1 MSWSENGGGV
11 PVSMNVVP
19 SGYGAGGDMFGLGG
33 GNGAWWLIILLL
45 FFNNGWGG
53 NRGGYGNGGPV
64 IIQDGNGCSGGAV
77 QRGFDQAAL
86 MGAINGIAQGQ
97 ANAEVSRCN
106 MQANVLQTL
115 NANQLA
121 TLQGMNGLA
130 MNLQN
135 CCCENRAGLADLKY
149 TVATENCAD
158 RTTFNEGI
166 RDVLVA
172 GGNNT
177 QRLIDVFGAKIDG
190 VMGKIC
196 QLELD
201 AKNDKIAD
209 LERRLNE
216 SDRQRSQNEQ
226 TSTILTGLRTLAN
239 EVEQYV
245 LPTPRPA
252 WIVQNPN
259 CCQTQNPCGC
269 VA

>member
-1 MSWSENGGGV
+1 MSWSESGNGV

-19 SGYGAGGDMFGLGG
+19 SGYGNGGDMFGLGG
-33 GNGAWWLIILLL
+33 ANGAWWLIILLL

-53 NRGGYGNGGPV
+53 NRGYNNGAPV
-64 IIQDGNGCSGGAV
+64 IIQDGNGTGGAV
-77 QRGFDQAAL
+77 QRGFDQAAI
-86 MGAINGIAQGQ
+86 MGAINGLAQGQ

-115 NANQLA
+115 NANQAA
-121 TLQGMNGLA
+121 TLQSMNTLA
-130 MNLQN
+130 MGLQQ
-135 CCCENRAGLADLKY
+135 CCCDNRAGLADVKY
-149 TVATENCAD
+149 AIATENCAD

-201 AKNDKIAD
+201 AKNDKIAELQAALND
-209 LERRLNE
+209 ANRRAE
-216 SDRQRSQNEQ
+216 SKDEIAQIMAGQRA
-226 TSTILTGLRTLAN
+226 LAS

-259 CCQTQNPCGC
+259 CCQPQTACGC
-269 VA
+269 AA

>member
-1 MSWSENGGGV
+1 
-11 PVSMNVVP
+11 MNVVP
-19 SGYGAGGDMFGLGG
+19 SGYGNGGDMFGLGG
-33 GNGAWWLIILLL
+33 ANGAWWLIILLL

-53 NRGGYGNGGPV
+53 NRGNGTPV
-64 IIQDGNGCSGGAV
+64 IIQDGNGTDGAV
-77 QRGFDQAAL
+77 RRGFDQAAI
-86 MGAINGIAQGQ
+86 MGAINGLAQGQ
-97 ANAEVSRCN
+97 ANAEISRCN
-106 MQANVLQTL
+106 MQANVLGVL
-115 NANQLA
+115 NANHSA
-121 TLQGMNGLA
+121 TLQGMNTLA
-130 MNLQN
+130 MGLQN

-172 GGNNT
+172 SGNNT

-201 AKNDKIAD
+201 AKNDKIAELQAALND
-209 LERRLNE
+209 ANRRAE
-216 SDRQRSQNEQ
+216 SKDEIAQIMAGQRA
-226 TSTILTGLRTLAN
+226 LAS

-259 CCQTQNPCGC
+259 CCQPQTACGC
-269 VA
+269 AA

>member
-19 SGYGAGGDMFGLGG
+19 SGYGNGGDPFGLGG

-45 FFNNGWGG
+45 FFNRGG
-53 NRGGYGNGGPV
+53 YGGGYGNGGPV
-64 IIQDGNGCSGGAV
+64 IIQDGNGNAGGAV

-115 NANQLA
+115 NNNHSA
-121 TLQGMNGLA
+121 TLQSMNALA
-130 MNLQN
+130 MSLQN
-135 CCCENRAGLADLKY
+135 CCCENRAGLADVKY
-149 TVATENCAD
+149 AIATENCAD

-177 QRLIDVFGAKIDG
+177 QRLIDTFGAKIDG
-190 VMGKIC
+190 VMSKIC

-201 AKNDKIAD
+201 AKNDKIAELQAALND
-209 LERRLNE
+209 ANRRAE
-216 SDRQRSQNEQ
+216 SKDEIAQIMAGQRA
-226 TSTILTGLRTLAN
+226 LAS

-259 CCQTQNPCGC
+259 CCQPQTVCSC
-269 VA
+269 AA

>member
-19 SGYGAGGDMFGLGG
+19 SGYGTGGDMFGLGG

-53 NRGGYGNGGPV
+53 NRGCGNSAPV
-64 IIQDGNGCSGGAV
+64 IIQDGNGGSGGAV
-77 QRGFDQAAL
+77 QRGFDQAAI
-86 MGAINGIAQGQ
+86 MGAVNGIAQGQ

-115 NANQLA
+115 NANQA
-121 TLQGMNGLA
+121 AMLQSVNGLA
-130 MNLQN
+130 MGLQQ
-135 CCCENRAGLADLKY
+135 CCCDNRAGLADVKY
-149 TVATENCAD
+149 AIATENCAD
-158 RTTFNEGI
+158 RTAFNEGI

-172 GGNNT
+172 SGNNT

-201 AKNDKIAD
+201 AKNDKIAELQAALND
-209 LERRLNE
+209 ERRRSE
-216 SDRQRSQNEQ
+216 SKDEIAQIMAGQ
-226 TSTILTGLRTLAN
+226 RTLAN

-259 CCQTQNPCGC
+259 CCQPQTACGC

>member
-1 MSWSENGGGV
+1 MSWSESGNGV

-19 SGYGAGGDMFGLGG
+19 SGYGNGGDMFGLGG
-33 GNGAWWLIILLL
+33 ANGAWWLIILLL

-53 NRGGYGNGGPV
+53 NRGYGNGVPV
-64 IIQDGNGCSGGAV
+64 IIQDGNGNGGAV
-77 QRGFDQAAL
+77 QRGFDQAAI
-86 MGAINGIAQGQ
+86 MGAINGLAQGQ

-115 NANQLA
+115 NANQAA
-121 TLQGMNGLA
+121 TLQSMNTLA
-130 MNLQN
+130 MGLQQ
-135 CCCENRAGLADLKY
+135 CCCDNRAGLADVKY
-149 TVATENCAD
+149 AIATENCAD

-201 AKNDKIAD
+201 AKNDKIAELQAALND
-209 LERRLNE
+209 ANRRAE
-216 SDRQRSQNEQ
+216 SKDEIAQIMAGQRA
-226 TSTILTGLRTLAN
+226 LAS

-259 CCQTQNPCGC
+259 CCNPNTLPCGC
-269 VA
+269 AA

>member
-1 MSWSENGGGV
+1 MSWSESGSGV

-19 SGYGAGGDMFGLGG
+19 SGYGNGGDMFGLGG
-33 GNGAWWLIILLL
+33 ANGAWWLIILLL
-45 FFNNGWGG
+45 FFNNGWSG
-53 NRGGYGNGGPV
+53 NHGYGNGAPV
-64 IIQDGNGCSGGAV
+64 IIQDGNGTGGAV
-77 QRGFDQAAL
+77 QRGFDQAAI
-86 MGAINGIAQGQ
+86 MGAINGLAQGQ

-115 NANQLA
+115 NANHSA
-121 TLQGMNGLA
+121 TLQGMNTLA

-135 CCCENRAGLADLKY
+135 CCCEHRAGLADVKY
-149 TVATENCAD
+149 AIATENCAD

-172 GGNNT
+172 SGNNT

-201 AKNDKIAD
+201 AKNDKIAELQAALND
-209 LERRLNE
+209 ANRRAE
-216 SDRQRSQNEQ
+216 SKDEIAQIMAGQRA
-226 TSTILTGLRTLAN
+226 LAS
-239 EVEQYV
+239 EVEQYA

-259 CCQTQNPCGC
+259 CCQPQTACGC
-269 VA
+269 AA

>member
-1 MSWSENGGGV
+1 MSWSESGGGV

-19 SGYGAGGDMFGLGG
+19 SGYANGGDMFGLGG
-33 GNGAWWLIILLL
+33 ANGAWWLIILLL

-53 NRGGYGNGGPV
+53 NRGYGNGAPV
-64 IIQDGNGCSGGAV
+64 IIQDGNGAGGAV
-77 QRGFDQAAL
+77 QRGFDQAAI
-86 MGAINGIAQGQ
+86 MGAINGLAQGQ

-106 MQANVLQTL
+106 MQANVLGVL
-115 NANQLA
+115 NANHSA
-121 TLQGMNGLA
+121 TLQGMNTLA
-130 MNLQN
+130 MGLQN

-201 AKNDKIAD
+201 AKNDKIAELQAALND
-209 LERRLNE
+209 ANRRAE
-216 SDRQRSQNEQ
+216 SKDEIAQIMAGQRA
-226 TSTILTGLRTLAN
+226 LAS

-259 CCQTQNPCGC
+259 CCQPQTACGC
-269 VA
+269 AA

>member
-1 MSWSENGGGV
+1 MSWSESGGV

-19 SGYGAGGDMFGLGG
+19 SGYGNGGDPFGLGG

-45 FFNNGWGG
+45 FFNRGG
-53 NRGGYGNGGPV
+53 YGGGYGNGGPV
-64 IIQDGNGCSGGAV
+64 IIQDSGGNSGGAV

-86 MGAINGIAQGQ
+86 MNAINGLAQGQ

-115 NANQLA
+115 NANQAA
-121 TLQGMNGLA
+121 TLQSMNTLSMGL
-130 MNLQN
+130 QQ
-135 CCCENRAGLADLKY
+135 CCCDNRAGLADVKY
-149 TVATENCAD
+149 AIATENCAD

-190 VMGKIC
+190 VMNKIC

-201 AKNDKIAD
+201 AKNDKIAELQAALND
-209 LERRLNE
+209 ANRRAE
-216 SDRQRSQNEQ
+216 SKDEIAQIMAGQRA
-226 TSTILTGLRTLAN
+226 LAN

-259 CCQTQNPCGC
+259 CCNPNTLPCGC
-269 VA
+269 AA

>member
-1 MSWSENGGGV
+1 MSWSESGSGV

-19 SGYGAGGDMFGLGG
+19 SGYGNGGDMFGLGG
-33 GNGAWWLIILLL
+33 ANGAWWLIILLL

-53 NRGGYGNGGPV
+53 NRGYGNGAPV
-64 IIQDGNGCSGGAV
+64 IIQDGNGTGGAV
-77 QRGFDQAAL
+77 QRGFDQAAI
-86 MGAINGIAQGQ
+86 MGAINGLAQGQ
-97 ANAEVSRCN
+97 ANAEISRCN

-115 NANQLA
+115 NANQAA
-121 TLQGMNGLA
+121 TLQSMNGLA
-130 MNLQN
+130 MGLQQ
-135 CCCENRAGLADLKY
+135 CCCDNRAGLADLKY

-201 AKNDKIAD
+201 AKNDKIAELQAALND
-209 LERRLNE
+209 ANRRAE
-216 SDRQRSQNEQ
+216 SKDEIAQIMAGQRA
-226 TSTILTGLRTLAN
+226 LAS

-259 CCQTQNPCGC
+259 CCQPQTACGC
-269 VA
+269 AA

>member
-19 SGYGAGGDMFGLGG
+19 SGYGNGGDPFGLGG

-45 FFNNGWGG
+45 FFNRGG
-53 NRGGYGNGGPV
+53 YGGGYGNGAPV
-64 IIQDGNGCSGGAV
+64 IIQEGNGSAGGAV

-115 NANQLA
+115 NNNHSD
-121 TLQGMNGLA
+121 TLQSMNALA
-130 MNLQN
+130 MSLQN
-135 CCCENRAGLADLKY
+135 CCCENRAGLADVKY
-149 TVATENCAD
+149 AIATENCAD

-177 QRLIDVFGAKIDG
+177 QRLIDTFGAKIDG
-190 VMGKIC
+190 VMSKIC

-201 AKNDKIAD
+201 AKNDKIAELQAALND
-209 LERRLNE
+209 ANRRAE
-216 SDRQRSQNEQ
+216 SKDEIAQIMAGQRA
-226 TSTILTGLRTLAN
+226 LAS

-259 CCQTQNPCGC
+259 CCQPQTVCSC
-269 VA
+269 AA